1 LDVKKIPIQK
11 GDNSIVMM
19 EHDLVFD
26 IKDLAYKQET
36 GSQIYLQFEG
46 AKERFLYT
54 YK

>member
-1 LDVKKIPIQK
+1 
-11 GDNSIVMM
+11 MM

-26 IKDLAYKQET
+26 IKELAYKQEA

-46 AKERFLYT
+46 AKERYLYT